1 MRAVL
6 VGLASDLDTASAP
19 SASVLRRAAQLRT
32 TPTDELLAMREALV
46 RTRPDWD
53 VPAVA
58 GAGRAAKALRRAKRL
73 AIEL

>member
-1 MRAVL
+1 
-6 VGLASDLDTASAP
+6 
-19 SASVLRRAAQLRT
+19 
-32 TPTDELLAMREALV
+32 MREALV

-58 GAGRAAKALRRAKRL
+58 GSGTAADALRRAKRL